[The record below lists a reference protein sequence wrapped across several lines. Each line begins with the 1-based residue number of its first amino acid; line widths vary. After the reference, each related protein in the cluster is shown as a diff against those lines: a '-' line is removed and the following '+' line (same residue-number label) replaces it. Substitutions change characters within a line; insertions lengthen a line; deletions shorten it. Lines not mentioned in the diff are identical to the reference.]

1 MTWIDS
7 VYVNMSRCHQFSP
20 MQEQKYI
27 SVRHMHAW
35 SREIEHMN
43 YYK

>member
-20 MQEQKYI
+20 MQGTKVHKR
-27 SVRHMHAW
+27 SSHACLVKRNW
-35 SREIEHMN
+35 TYELL
-43 YYK
+43 